1 MYRRNPT
8 RIELR
13 MDDVLECENFLKEN
27 SEKNR
32 IKESFDLDKSKP
44 SSSSSTVPELQDS
57 GRVKEKRSAQ

>member
-1 MYRRNPT
+1 MFRRNST

-32 IKESFDLDKSKP
+32 MKESFDLDKSKP
-44 SSSSSTVPELQDS
+44 SSSSSSGPELQDS
-57 GRVKEKRSAQ
+57 VRVKEKRSGQ